1 MCLRQLYLKN
11 KATYPD
17 HESSVLE
24 QCLNLFN
31 DSYKISK
38 EIQDREHQV
47 LAKTQ
52 MGILH
57 MLKDTKIFDLNTA
70 EEYFQ
75 KSINETI
82 NEGKQKSPSK
92 SRVKS
97 KSPVRSTRSAKTTK
111 EAEQLNP
118 RNIAKSIVD
127 KFPFKNQRMLIDM
140 IICLAY
146 IHFEW

>member
-82 NEGKQKSPSK
+82 NDGKQKSPQK
-92 SRVKS
+92 SRTKT
-97 KSPVRSTRSAKTTK
+97 KSPGRSSK
-111 EAEQLNP
+111 EAEHLNP
-118 RNIAKSIVD
+118 RNVAKSIVD

>member
-17 HESSVLE
+17 QESDVLD

-31 DSYKISK
+31 DSYQIAK

-47 LAKTQ
+47 LAKAQ

-57 MLKDTKIFDLNTA
+57 MLKGTKIFDLNTS

-82 NEGKQKSPSK
+82 NNGKLKSPSK
-92 SRVKS
+92 SRSKS
-97 KSPVRSTRSAKTTK
+97 KSPVRSSK
-111 EAEQLNP
+111 ETEQLNP

-127 KFPFKNQRMLIDM
+127 KFPFKN
-140 IICLAY
+140 
-146 IHFEW
+146 

>member
-11 KATYPD
+11 QATHPD
-17 HESSVLE
+17 HESNILD

-38 EIQDREHQV
+38 EISDREHQV

-70 EEYFQ
+70 EEYF
-75 KSINETI
+75 
-82 NEGKQKSPSK
+82 
-92 SRVKS
+92 
-97 KSPVRSTRSAKTTK
+97 
-111 EAEQLNP
+111 
-118 RNIAKSIVD
+118 
-127 KFPFKNQRMLIDM
+127 
-140 IICLAY
+140 
-146 IHFEW
+146 

>member
-1 MCLRQLYLKN
+1 
-11 KATYPD
+11 
-17 HESSVLE
+17 
-24 QCLNLFN
+24 
-31 DSYKISK
+31 
-38 EIQDREHQV
+38 
-47 LAKTQ
+47 

-82 NEGKQKSPSK
+82 SDGKQKSPQK
-92 SRVKS
+92 SRMKS
-97 KSPVRSTRSAKTTK
+97 KSPVRNRSTK
-111 EAEQLNP
+111 EVEQLNP